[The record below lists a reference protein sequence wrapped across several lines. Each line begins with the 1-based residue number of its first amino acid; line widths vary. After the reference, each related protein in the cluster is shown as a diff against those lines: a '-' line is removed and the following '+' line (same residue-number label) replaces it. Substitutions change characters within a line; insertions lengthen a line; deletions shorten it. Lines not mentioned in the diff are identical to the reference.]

1 MQRWIVPVTTVSM
14 IFGILLALQ
23 WRTQADVRKV
33 MPSRRVEDLVVLLKT
48 TEKANQQLGE
58 QLHELQDQI
67 VRKVPATDGGWPADA
82 PRVTDYPAMVGP
94 GLVVKVT
101 ENATDTK
108 LEDGTSA
115 VVHAED
121 LLKIVNELRTGGAE
135 AVALNGH
142 RLTETSEIV
151 TAGQHVVINKVPVR
165 APYVIQAIGPAED
178 MKTTLGLRGGVVEY
192 LQFYGIAVD
201 AKPQP
206 NLTVPGVLRPREFKF
221 AKPAP
226 VEAAAAPG
234 LGN

>member
-1 MQRWIVPVTTVSM
+1 LQRWIVPVTTVSM
-14 IFGILLALQ
+14 IIGTLMALQ

-48 TEKANQQLGE
+48 TEKSNQQLGE
-58 QLHELQDQI
+58 QVHELQSQM
-67 VRKVPATDGGWPADA
+67 VRKAPAGPGGWPADA

-94 GLVVKVT
+94 GIVVKVS
-101 ENATDTK
+101 EGATDTK

-165 APYVIQAIGPAED
+165 APYVIQAIGPADE
-178 MKTTLGLRGGVVEY
+178 MKTTLDLRGGVVEY

-201 AKPQP
+201 AKPQATI
-206 NLTVPGVLRPREFKF
+206 TVPSVQRPREFRF

-226 VEAAAAPG
+226 VEEAAAG
-234 LGN
+234 LVD